1 MLNVLIRAIILYFFL
16 LAAMRLMGKRQ
27 LSEFQPFEFAITL
40 VAADLACI
48 PMSDNTIPIIYGII
62 PIFTLVILHNLLTF
76 FAIKSH
82 RFRKLINGKP
92 VILIDDGK
100 IDCDVLK
107 KCGMT
112 ANDLLESLR
121 EQGYF
126 KIGEINYA
134 VLETNGK
141 VSVLQ
146 KFANAPVTNADLNI
160 EGGSNNIPYNVVV
173 EGRFMGDTFK
183 SITPPLEKDVVV
195 KTLEKENMTI
205 RDVFL
210 FSIDKDAAFIQSYDG
225 RVVNTIIEK

>member
-92 VILIDDGK
+92 VILIGDGK
-100 IDCDVLK
+100 IDC
-107 KCGMT
+107 
-112 ANDLLESLR
+112 
-121 EQGYF
+121 
-126 KIGEINYA
+126 
-134 VLETNGK
+134 
-141 VSVLQ
+141 
-146 KFANAPVTNADLNI
+146 
-160 EGGSNNIPYNVVV
+160 GSNNLPYNVVV

>member
-92 VILIDDGK
+92 VILIGDGK
-100 IDCDVLK
+100 STATCLK
-107 KCGMT
+107 
-112 ANDLLESLR
+112 
-121 EQGYF
+121 
-126 KIGEINYA
+126 
-134 VLETNGK
+134 
-141 VSVLQ
+141 
-146 KFANAPVTNADLNI
+146 NA
-160 EGGSNNIPYNVVV
+160 E
-173 EGRFMGDTFK
+173 
-183 SITPPLEKDVVV
+183 
-195 KTLEKENMTI
+195 
-205 RDVFL
+205 
-210 FSIDKDAAFIQSYDG
+210 
-225 RVVNTIIEK
+225 

>member
-92 VILIDDGK
+92 VILIGDGK

-112 ANDLLESLR
+112 ANDPGKPARTRIFQNRRDKLRRAGNKRESIR
-121 EQGYF
+121 
-126 KIGEINYA
+126 A
-134 VLETNGK
+134 AK
-141 VSVLQ
+141 VC
-146 KFANAPVTNADLNI
+146 KRAGNERRP
-160 EGGSNNIPYNVVV
+160 
-173 EGRFMGDTFK
+173 
-183 SITPPLEKDVVV
+183 
-195 KTLEKENMTI
+195 
-205 RDVFL
+205 
-210 FSIDKDAAFIQSYDG
+210 
-225 RVVNTIIEK
+225 

>member
-92 VILIDDGK
+92 VILIGDGK

-146 KFANAPVTNADLNI
+146 KFANSPLINA
-160 EGGSNNIPYNVVV
+160 
-173 EGRFMGDTFK
+173 FTK
-183 SITPPLEKDVVV
+183 
-195 KTLEKENMTI
+195 
-205 RDVFL
+205 
-210 FSIDKDAAFIQSYDG
+210 
-225 RVVNTIIEK
+225 